1 MSVIITYEVPLDQV
15 AAERQTQ
22 ERGIEARLNK
32 AVDRTL
38 EFIEQYQIKSYTTS
52 SNPAPP
58 PGSRYQRTMTLQ
70 AASEV
75 ERTGTKLPDISGVWR
90 VNDGKARYGQY
101 VLGSRAEQAK
111 IHRGRWKTRTETEA
125 AAKEK
130 MPQIIEEELA
140 K

>member
-15 AAERQTQ
+15 TAERQAQ

-38 EFIEQYQIKSYTTS
+38 EFIEQYQIKSYTAS
-52 SNPAPP
+52 SNPALP
-58 PGSRYQRTMTLQ
+58 PGSGYSRTFNL
-70 AASEV
+70 ASASET
-75 ERTGTKLPDISGVWR
+75 ERPGTRLPDISGVWR
-90 VNDGKARYGQY
+90 VNEGQADYAEY
-101 VLGSRAEQAK
+101 VLGTRQQQAK

-140 K
+140 R